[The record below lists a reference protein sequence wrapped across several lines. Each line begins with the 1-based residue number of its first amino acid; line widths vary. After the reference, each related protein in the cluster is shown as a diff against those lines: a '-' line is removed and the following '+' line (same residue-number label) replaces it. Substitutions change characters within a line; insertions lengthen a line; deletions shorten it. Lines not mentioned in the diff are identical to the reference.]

1 MSEKNSLKKQRT
13 KPISLI
19 TMSDPASPISE
30 QYRTIRTNIQYAMVD
45 KTLQTLAITSSSASE
60 GKSTSTINLAIV
72 FANSNKKVLLV
83 DADMRN
89 PTIAKT
95 FELINNRG
103 LSTLLSNKTMTTEEV
118 LQPTNLENL
127 NILPSGPIPPNPS
140 ELLDSLQMKRLI
152 EEWKNNYDLI
162 IFDTPPIL
170 AVTDAQI
177 LASKVDGTILVARE
191 KIAEKSALLK
201 AKELLIMVKA
211 TIIGAIYNDASSV
224 KDQGYYYGVK

>member
-30 QYRTIRTNIQYAMVD
+30 QYKTIRTNIQYAMVD

>member
-19 TMSDPASPISE
+19 TMSDPESPISE

-45 KTLQTLAITSSSASE
+45 KTLQTLAITSSNASE

>member
-45 KTLQTLAITSSSASE
+45 KTLQTLAITSSNASE

>member
-30 QYRTIRTNIQYAMVD
+30 QYKTIRTNIQYAMVD
-45 KTLQTLAITSSSASE
+45 KTLQTLAITSSNASE

>member
-30 QYRTIRTNIQYAMVD
+30 QYKTIRTNIQYAMVD

-201 AKELLIMVKA
+201 AKELLIIVKA

>member
-30 QYRTIRTNIQYAMVD
+30 QYKTIRTNIQYSMVD
-45 KTLQTLAITSSSASE
+45 KTLQTLAITSSNASE